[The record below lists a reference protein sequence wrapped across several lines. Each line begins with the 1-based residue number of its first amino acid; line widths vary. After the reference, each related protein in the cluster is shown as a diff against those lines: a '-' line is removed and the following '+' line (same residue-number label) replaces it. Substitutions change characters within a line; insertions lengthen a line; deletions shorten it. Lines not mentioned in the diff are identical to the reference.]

1 MRSNGH
7 YSETVPS
14 RLFSVDR
21 TNLGSGRGHT
31 AGLLTLS
38 CCAKM
43 VAWVWQRA
51 RVEGGGVKLIMTH
64 GYMLSDTGSNVYV
77 QNLCRALVREGHNVH
92 LLCQEPEPLSYDFVD
107 EFVMVDAD
115 RIDKQDEQETPYSG
129 RCVVYRPQI
138 SGLLP
143 VYVYDEYPTWRVKSF
158 LDLTD
163 EELKN
168 YLGKNI
174 DAVRTVLEASGAESV
189 VTNHAVPGPLIARR
203 ALEGT
208 DIPYTSIVHGSALQ
222 YVARKSERYM
232 RLTREGLERAKTIV
246 ALSSDSA
253 GTIAE
258 DFPDLATK
266 TSVLPGGVDTALFR
280 SDALDLRVLTRL
292 NGGPGRGPDEREALN
307 EALEASAN
315 VVDLLGGIRKVAGS
329 YDARSHDRDA
339 GERLEGYL
347 AADSPL
353 VVYVGK
359 LIHSKGV
366 HSLLSAF
373 ARVRQKTGARL
384 LIVGFGT
391 FREGLEALTHALS
404 TGDEK
409 TVERLAELGKLLEGG
424 PAGPLEHFEVSKELL
439 NDAVGMED
447 GVEFIGPLRHEE
459 LAKLLPRAEVGVVSS
474 IFPETFGLVAAE
486 FAASGVVPF
495 VADHSGLREA
505 GEIVGK
511 GLPFDLHV
519 NMDGFEE
526 NLARALID
534 YLTLPVLE
542 RRSCSSTVRHN
553 CVEHLSWDTLAE
565 QLVTITGKS
574 G

>member
-1 MRSNGH
+1 
-7 YSETVPS
+7 
-14 RLFSVDR
+14 
-21 TNLGSGRGHT
+21 
-31 AGLLTLS
+31 
-38 CCAKM
+38 
-43 VAWVWQRA
+43 
-51 RVEGGGVKLIMTH
+51 VKLIMTH

-77 QNLCRALVREGHNVH
+77 QNLCRALVREGHEVN

-107 EFVMVDAD
+107 EFGVVDGNQ
-115 RIDKQDEQETPYSG
+115 IDKQGEQKTPYSG
-129 RCVVYRPQI
+129 SCVVYRPQI

-143 VYVYDEYPTWRVKSF
+143 VYVYDEYPGWRVKTF
-158 LDLTD
+158 LDLTE
-163 EELKN
+163 EELEN
-168 YLGKNI
+168 YLRKNTA
-174 DAVRTVLEASGAESV
+174 AVRMVLEASGAESV

-208 DIPYTSIVHGSALQ
+208 DVPYTSIVHGSALQ
-222 YVARKSERYM
+222 YVARKSEEYM
-232 RLTREGLERAKTIV
+232 SLTREGLEGAKIIV

-258 DFPDLATK
+258 NFPDLATK
-266 TSVLPGGVDTALFR
+266 TSALPGGVDTVLFR
-280 SDALDLRVLTRL
+280 PNALDLRVLDRL
-292 NGGPGRGPDEREALN
+292 NGGTGRGPDQRAALS
-307 EALEASAN
+307 ETLEASTS
-315 VVDLLGGIRKVAGS
+315 VDELLRGILKVAGS

-339 GERLEGYL
+339 GERLEAFL

-373 ARVRQKTGARL
+373 ARVRQETEARL

-404 TGDEK
+404 TDDDK

-424 PAGPLEHFEVSKELL
+424 SAGPLEHFEVSKELL
-439 NDAVGMED
+439 DDAVGMED
-447 GVEFIGPLRHEE
+447 VVEFIGPLRHEE
-459 LAKLLPRAEVGVVSS
+459 LAMLLPRAEVGVVPS

-505 GEIVGK
+505 GEIVGR
-511 GLPFDLHV
+511 GLPFDLHID
-519 NMDGFEE
+519 MDGFEK
-526 NLARALID
+526 NLAYTLIE
-534 YLTLPVLE
+534 YLKLPENE
-542 RRSCSSTVRHN
+542 RRRCSSTVRHN
-553 CVEHLSWDTLAE
+553 GVKRLSWKTLAKR
-565 QLVTITGKS
+565 LVTITGKS
-574 G
+574 R